1 MKNDNL
7 NNLQGSYFVFCKKF
21 FEMRTINN
29 HLILLDE
36 LMWLITNPQH
46 FIKNR
51 IHADTFIIYQLYIE
65 LLDSAFQFKQHF
77 DAAQSSVDFNV
88 NADFLKNN
96 EHHYNYQFQYLNLDE
111 LANPITVLDFLREGT
126 LSEYKNVLYE
136 WLDQF
141 LNRDKINHG
150 NIFFSLYYQLR
161 RLIELSWL
169 IYNSI
174 LGNTATEQVLP
185 VPGRFEDTCPLL
197 LSSEN
202 QLDPYLEIES
212 FFNGA
217 SLGYYRYELRNWF
230 KTAINEDMEVE
241 NHSNLIYFHNQLI
254 QLLHAGYLIVANQL
268 KYESKTTY
276 SSTSETFKDWVNK
289 VKKEKIDEGNGI
301 PGSYDVYLL
310 SEAEVA
316 NPVFYLKQILSL
328 KRIAEIRDGLQ
339 EWIYCAFN
347 RNSSIATM
355 EADYV
360 INLYQEL
367 EKLLEMLFLLVA
379 G

>member
-7 NNLQGSYFVFCKKF
+7 NNRQGSYFVFCKNF
-21 FEMRTINN
+21 FEVRTIDN

-51 IHADTFIIYQLYIE
+51 IHADAFIIYQLYIE

-77 DAAQSSVDFNV
+77 DAAQSSVDLNLIAGF
-88 NADFLKNN
+88 FKNS
-96 EHHYNYQFQYLNLDE
+96 EHHFNYRFQYLNQEE
-111 LANPITVLDFLREGT
+111 LANPLSIVDFLTEET
-126 LSEYKNVLYE
+126 LSEYKNVLSE

-141 LNRDKINHG
+141 LNRDKINQG
-150 NIFFSLYYQLR
+150 IIFFPLYYQLR
-161 RLIELSWL
+161 RLIELGWL
-169 IYNSI
+169 IYNNT
-174 LGNTATEQVLP
+174 LDNTAIEQALP
-185 VPGRFEDTCPLL
+185 VPGKFEDTCPLL
-197 LSSEN
+197 LSSEQ

-241 NHSNLIYFHNQLI
+241 NHSNLVYFHNQLI
-254 QLLHAGYLIVANQL
+254 QLLHAGHLIVANQL
-268 KYESKTTY
+268 EYESKTTY
-276 SSTSETFKDWVNK
+276 SSTDETFKDWVNK

-301 PGSYDVYLL
+301 PGSYEVYLL
-310 SEAEVA
+310 SEAEMA
-316 NPVFYLKQILSL
+316 NPIFYLKQILTL
-328 KRIAEIRDGLQ
+328 KRIAEIRYGLQ